1 MVFECCV
8 RVSVFECWTLEQ
20 FQRKKNLRLHEMKTE
35 DHLEDNRMGDDVD
48 MYQKY
53 LKLHESVKEMYLCT
67 VFQKNK

>member
-1 MVFECCV
+1 M
-8 RVSVFECWTLEQ
+8 R
-20 FQRKKNLRLHEMKTE
+20 TE

-67 VFQKNK
+67 VKINKKKSVQYI